1 MLLFAASLGQS
12 SLKAQDIHFS
22 QFYLSPL
29 NLNPAMTGVMSCTHR
44 LVANY
49 RNQWSSILKSNAY
62 NTYSVSYD
70 MRVPVGRYDNFGW
83 GVSFWGD
90 RAGESDFSTLEGRVS
105 LAYSKRMMGY
115 RKKSSYLSAGLEA
128 GLAQRSINF
137 LNLRYG
143 TQNDNGQFNGDLPHF
158 ENFSL
163 DNFLFADLGA
173 GLLWYSV
180 FDEETN
186 FYIGGVFSHLNRAD
200 QSFEGDDD
208 QFVPLY
214 NKITAHA
221 GGEFMFSR
229 RLGMVPGLV
238 VFLQGPSMQING
250 GTSFKFKLGQGR
262 RNYQAFH
269 LGAWARIS
277 NTYKP
282 GIHADALILQ
292 TRFDY
297 NEFTIGFSYD
307 MNISSLVP
315 ASNSNGSYEL
325 SLVYKICNSDK
336 RGVFCPDF

>member
-221 GGEFMFSR
+221 GGEFMLSR